1 MILRSSPPLKLNW
14 PKTSGARRKL
24 RQSRT
29 SQGKSR
35 SRTVSHIFSN
45 FLRSLRGPSGTD
57 MLLLCRQLLSQRGE
71 ASQTALAQKIIVQ
84 YCTMDPA
91 QQLSFFEML
100 AREFNPDQGAIQ
112 KAMEE
117 YQQSASP
124 TTAAALS
131 SAAES
136 PRQELFRRI
145 NTATAGTENLVSMR
159 RDLLRILPGH
169 PQLAVVDSEDRKST

>member
-1 MILRSSPPLKLNW
+1 
-14 PKTSGARRKL
+14 
-24 RQSRT
+24 
-29 SQGKSR
+29 
-35 SRTVSHIFSN
+35 
-45 FLRSLRGPSGTD
+45 

-131 SAAES
+131 SAIACSRASSEARPS
-136 PRQELFRRI
+136 
-145 NTATAGTENLVSMR
+145 S
-159 RDLLRILPGH
+159 
-169 PQLAVVDSEDRKST
+169 VDMTVGG